1 MGKYTEQ
8 QKLAVAED
16 YCSGTAGLRAVA
28 QLHGVNVSSLRKWA
42 AGYREHGAAG
52 VQAKQ
57 RELYSAEFKLSV
69 VLRKRTDQLSDRQAA
84 SLFNIRNFNIIRN
97 WERAYDEGGSG
108 ALEPYS
114 FGKRQ
119 KMMKKPPSPADSMR
133 APDVTRSKED
143 LIIELNQLRMENAYL
158 KKLDAL
164 VQAKKNAAPQKK
176 R

>member
-84 SLFNIRNFNIIRN
+84 SLFNIRHFNIIRN
-97 WERAYDEGGSG
+97 WERAYDEGGPG

-114 FGKRQ
+114 IGKR
-119 KMMKKPPSPADSMR
+119 KKEMKKPPADAVR
-133 APDVTRSKED
+133 VPDVTRSRED

-164 VQAKKNAAPQKK
+164 VRGKKNAAPQKK